1 MKKNLVILTVVVCL
15 LGINIYTLHQKNQL
29 TESLN
34 AFMLRADVAPETSQ
48 SLELAKGYL
57 GALIDDI
64 NLLRESEV
72 FPVVN
77 ADTDDEKVLLLKLKD
92 HVETDLGELVVSI
105 GPLRPEND
113 GTYFVECLT
122 FKDMNQEAIED
133 LLKTSIPT
141 NFLRAHS
148 IKVTG
153 QEDTLIY
160 EIVE

>member
-1 MKKNLVILTVVVCL
+1 MKKNFVILTVVVCL
-15 LGINIYTLHQKNQL
+15 LGINVYTFHQKNQL
-29 TESLN
+29 AESLN

-105 GPLRPEND
+105 GPLRAEND